1 MTKEE
6 KVLFGDRLRRARLQ
20 ANLTQDATAEHL
32 NISLRYYQMLE
43 RGENTGSVDLLLQ
56 ICDLLDCSLDYLLR
70 GKIGYEENGLSLRV
84 RALPTKQRRNL
95 EKMVELWLSSMD
107 SSV

>member
-20 ANLTQDATAEHL
+20 EKMTQDETAEQL

-43 RGENTGSVDLLLQ
+43 RGENTGSVDLLIQL
-56 ICDLLDCSLDYLLR
+56 CALLNCSLDYLLR
-70 GKIGYEENGLSLRV
+70 GKIGYEEDSLSLRV
-84 RALPTKQRRNL
+84 RELPAKQRRNL
-95 EKMVELWLSSMD
+95 EKMIELWLSSIEE
-107 SSV
+107 SC